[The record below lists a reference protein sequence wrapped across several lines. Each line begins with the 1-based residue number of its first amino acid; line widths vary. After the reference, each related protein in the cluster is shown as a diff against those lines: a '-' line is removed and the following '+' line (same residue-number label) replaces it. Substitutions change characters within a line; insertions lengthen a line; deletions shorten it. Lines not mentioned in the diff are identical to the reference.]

1 MSATLGTLL
10 LRAVPG
16 RLPRRMRRQ
25 RMPGRGRHRLAGPPL
40 IALGFT
46 AIVGLLLVTPG
57 RSDAPA
63 SVLRARTLDV
73 TTQPDG
79 AVDLMDAATGRLAGH
94 VSGEGD
100 SFIRGVLHSTERMRR
115 VHGVDAG
122 APYRLTALSN
132 GRLVLED
139 LGTGLQVDLEAF
151 GQANA
156 GAFAELLAPVAPVAG
171 PVR

>member
-1 MSATLGTLL
+1 MSAALGSSLS
-10 LRAVPG
+10 RAIPGQVPD
-16 RLPRRMRRQ
+16 RAPHRRRR
-25 RMPGRGRHRLAGPPL
+25 RLAGPPL

-46 AIVGLLLVTPG
+46 AIVGLLLLMPG
-57 RSDAPA
+57 QPDAP
-63 SVLRARTLDV
+63 SRVLQARTLDV

-79 AVDLMDAATGRLAGH
+79 AVDLVDAATGRLAGH
-94 VSGEGD
+94 VSGQGD

-115 VHGVDAG
+115 VHGVDLA
-122 APYRLTALSN
+122 APYRLSALSN

-156 GAFAELLAPVAPVAG
+156 GAFAELLAPAAAAG
-171 PVR
+171 PAR